1 MNRSSFEKEVNKNY
15 LKVIA
20 QEIDYSK
27 IIVIDI
33 ETTGTYRFVEDIT
46 SFQIEYTE
54 KETQELKREFIEWSD
69 FEVSLW
75 AKFLMSLKNN
85 KAKIVGYNLKF
96 DTLFLHEK
104 TGVLLKAFGDPFV
117 MAHVLSEPKLGLKEL
132 VIKYFRDN
140 YDIDTKNKT
149 GEVTA
154 KLIEYGLKD
163 VMYTHKLYDMF
174 KKDLKDNDL
183 VNVYREEL
191 RVYNAYI
198 TVESQK
204 GIYLDPDRDKAV
216 EYLKSQY
223 EPIKDRLDEVA
234 RINWGSPQQVAN
246 VLFSSIDTQIVSKP
260 KKVTT
265 WTIEETGEQFK
276 TKIEA
281 TKHLKEQGLKP
292 SQYTIIKSVEEKQKI
307 LGYGLGL
314 KPKKMT
320 DSGNPSTDDTTL
332 SELLDEHEC
341 IKDLREW
348 KRLTKLETMIK
359 GLEKFSTEGGYIHPS
374 FNITARTGRT
384 TCKDPNLQNIPQD
397 KNVRNIITVPKNYKL
412 IEADLSQVELR
423 VAAILSEDENML
435 NAYNSGIDLHTN
447 TMNLMFGNR
456 VKEADKGELKRL
468 RTYAKACFTGN
479 TEILTEGG
487 FVRFKDYD
495 GVTPVA
501 QYNIESKE
509 ISYTKPLN
517 FKMIPNQ
524 PVCTF
529 ENENTSLRLTPNHEC
544 IVEVK
549 NNKKTYTKKVPFEEL
564 AGHGQTKYAFINA
577 GYYDYDESKFID
589 DDLTRLISAFVA
601 DGTYNKQSMASIR
614 FGFTKKRKIERMREL
629 LDRLSIDYVVSDI
642 GSAKVTTFTVN
653 DFEIVT
659 LVKRYCDKD
668 KTLSKHSLVELNPY
682 VYLEEAQYWD
692 GSVNHTKL
700 IQVFSTNKSTLD
712 TMQIMAIQSGIRARL
727 TKRVEARKNSSECW
741 GLSYNLNKKPVSRF
755 ISSDVD
761 TRTFHNTNNNVY
773 CVTVPEHNIVVR
785 HNGKV
790 SIQGNCNF
798 GFLYGMTAK
807 KFIDYAKG
815 MGLNL
820 STEEAEGFRTRYLN
834 SYPKL
839 VEWWEECK
847 SFTRTYGY
855 SQTLSGRKRFLP
867 DIWRHDFKERSEAE
881 RQSINSPVQGFAS
894 DFCISAMADIVESK
908 ELDHSRFRVLGTVH
922 DAILLEVKEEYAE
935 ELGQKVKAIME
946 KPSLVKDIELP
957 IPMIAD
963 VEIVDAWGG

>member
-1 MNRSSFEKEVNKNY
+1 MNRNSFEKGVNKNY

-54 KETQELKREFIEWSD
+54 KETQKLKREFIEWAD

-75 AKFLMSLKNN
+75 TKFLMFLKKN
-85 KAKIVGYNLKF
+85 KAKIVGHNFKF

-104 TGVLLKAFGDPFV
+104 TGVLLKAFGDTLV
-117 MAHVLSEPKLGLKEL
+117 MAHVLSEIKLGLKEL
-132 VIKYFRDN
+132 VIKYFKDN

-204 GIYLDPDRDKAV
+204 GIYLDPNRDKAV
-216 EYLKSQY
+216 EYLRSQY
-223 EPIKDRLDEVA
+223 EPIKERLDEVA
-234 RINWGSPQQVAN
+234 KINWGSSQQVAN

-276 TKIEA
+276 TKVEA
-281 TKHLKEQGLKP
+281 TRHLKEQGLKP
-292 SQYTIIKSVEEKQKI
+292 SQYTITKSVEEKQEI

-320 DSGNPSTDDTTL
+320 DTGNPSVDDTTL

-359 GLEKFSTEGGYIHPS
+359 GLEKFATEGGYIHPS

-384 TCKDPNLQNIPQD
+384 TCKDPNLQQIPQD
-397 KNVRNIITVPKNYKL
+397 KNVRNIITVPKGHKL
-412 IEADLSQVELR
+412 IECFSGDTEVLTEGGWVQFKDLTMHVKVAQYNISTKEITFAYPLGRIHKENKTIYCYEDKFTSLNVTGNHNVLTKYTDCKVKKHKFVDTNFSRANQFINAGYFNNKHVASPIESRFIAMFNADGHMSSEGYVYFSFIKKRKIDRCKYILDTIGVDYIKSTYTRGGGKEEVRFYIGNRLNEIILKYTNRYKSLKWISIFTLDLDEFIDEVCFWDSTKKDSGSYRFTTTNYDTALVTQTMLALRGRKSTIRVDEYKQKKNKNHSKSYYLNISKTPKEFTCMKDNTNLDSLNTYKGDVYCVTMPLGTLVVRHNGKISIQGNCDLSQVELR

-435 NAYNSGIDLHTN
+435 NAYNSGIDIHTN
-447 TMNLMFGNR
+447 TMNLMFGDR
-456 VKEADKGELKRL
+456 VKDADKGELKRL
-468 RTYAKACFTGN
+468 RTFGK
-479 TEILTEGG
+479 
-487 FVRFKDYD
+487 
-495 GVTPVA
+495 
-501 QYNIESKE
+501 
-509 ISYTKPLN
+509 IS
-517 FKMIPNQ
+517 
-524 PVCTF
+524 
-529 ENENTSLRLTPNHEC
+529 
-544 IVEVK
+544 
-549 NNKKTYTKKVPFEEL
+549 
-564 AGHGQTKYAFINA
+564 
-577 GYYDYDESKFID
+577 
-589 DDLTRLISAFVA
+589 
-601 DGTYNKQSMASIR
+601 
-614 FGFTKKRKIERMREL
+614 
-629 LDRLSIDYVVSDI
+629 
-642 GSAKVTTFTVN
+642 
-653 DFEIVT
+653 
-659 LVKRYCDKD
+659 
-668 KTLSKHSLVELNPY
+668 
-682 VYLEEAQYWD
+682 
-692 GSVNHTKL
+692 
-700 IQVFSTNKSTLD
+700 
-712 TMQIMAIQSGIRARL
+712 
-727 TKRVEARKNSSECW
+727 
-741 GLSYNLNKKPVSRF
+741 
-755 ISSDVD
+755 
-761 TRTFHNTNNNVY
+761 
-773 CVTVPEHNIVVR
+773 
-785 HNGKV
+785 
-790 SIQGNCNF
+790 NF

-807 KFIDYAKG
+807 KFVDYASTF
-815 MGLNL
+815 GLKL
-820 STEEAEGFRTRYLN
+820 SIEESEGFRERYLN
-834 SYPKL
+834 SYPSL

-847 SFTRTYGY
+847 SFARTYGY
-855 SQTLSGRKRFLP
+855 SQTLTGRKRFLP
-867 DIWRHDFKERSEAE
+867 NILRHDFKERSEAE